1 MREAKTA
8 VPSTETGQSRPALKK
23 RRRPLIDRLKA
34 ERIQLRL
41 ERLPGW
47 ELSTQGIRRFRSFP
61 TPRAA
66 AAYAAFAAEM
76 VEAQGLPAAVAF
88 QGSRIS
94 LLLRGEAEQEQ
105 AEITD
110 AVFDLAEML
119 G

>member
-1 MREAKTA
+1 MNEAKTA
-8 VPSTETGQSRPALKK
+8 VPPTETGPSRPTPKK

-47 ELSTQGIRRFRSFP
+47 ELSSQGIRRFRSFP
-61 TPRAA
+61 SPRAA
-66 AAYAAFAAEM
+66 AAYAAFAAE
-76 VEAQGLPAAVAF
+76 VVQGQGLPAAVAF

-94 LLLRGEAEQEQ
+94 LLLRGESDQGK
-105 AEITD
+105 AEISD